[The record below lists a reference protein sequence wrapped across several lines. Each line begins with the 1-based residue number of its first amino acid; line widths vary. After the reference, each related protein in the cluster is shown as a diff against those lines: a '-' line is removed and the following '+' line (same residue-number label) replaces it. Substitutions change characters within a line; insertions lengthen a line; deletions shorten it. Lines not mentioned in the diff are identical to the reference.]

1 VSESPPYLL
10 PFLLDPPRPET
21 ESIDGVDLYLPAGA
35 GRAPA
40 VVLVHGGP
48 IRPGMVSPREW
59 PAYVGYG
66 GLLAEA
72 GLVGVM
78 LQHRFVED
86 ASLTGSL
93 EDIERA
99 IGTAR
104 SHPRV
109 DPDRVVVWAFSA
121 GGCLLGP
128 FLADPPRGL
137 CAVAATYAYLGD
149 LEPDDGIVGPLSAV
163 AGGLRHPALVTR
175 VEHELDWVEES
186 VAAWLAATAGAD
198 VTVIDVPGAHH
209 GFETIEHTD
218 AARQAVRDGIRWVV
232 GRTARAW

>member
-1 VSESPPYLL
+1 MNEPPPYLL

-21 ESIDGVDLYLPAGA
+21 ESIGGVDLYLPSGV

-66 GLLAEA
+66 GLLAGA

-78 LQHRFVED
+78 LHHRFVEGD
-86 ASLTGSL
+86 SLTGSL
-93 EDIERA
+93 EDLQRA
-99 IGTAR
+99 IETAR
-104 SHPRV
+104 SHSRV
-109 DPDRVVVWAFSA
+109 DPDRIVVWAFSA

-128 FLADPPRGL
+128 VLADPPPGL

-149 LEPDDGIVGPLSAV
+149 LEPGDGIMGPLTAV
-163 AGGLRHPALVTR
+163 AGGLRVPALVTR

-218 AARQAVRDGIRWVV
+218 AARQAVGDGIQWIVD
-232 GRTARAW
+232 RTARH